1 MGGGTLGICKAMIV
15 TISTSGGI
23 GGFGLGPDTRVD
35 LDKLPAQ
42 LRSEACE
49 VLSDS
54 RLAPLMSAGNQRGA
68 DRVTYTI
75 SVEQSGKTR
84 TYAIP
89 EEAMSPDMLDV
100 IDALS
105 SDK

>member
-1 MGGGTLGICKAMIV
+1 MGGGALGICKAMIV

-23 GGFGLGPDTRVD
+23 GGFGLGQDTRVD
-35 LDKLPAQ
+35 LDRVPAP
-42 LRSEACE
+42 LRSEACD
-49 VLSDS
+49 VLSDA
-54 RLAPLMSAGNQRGA
+54 RLAPLTAAAQKGA
-68 DRVTYTI
+68 DRLTYTI